1 MQAVTADQMK
11 TVAVLFGEQYPT
23 TPITSFGSYILSAP
37 SPTSPDVPR
46 ASEGYTDAGLVS
58 CTSNRVCTLGPLHD
72 PSMISGGSRGSL
84 IIKRSRGRGGKHPMK
99 LTVVTCS
106 HKYKCLEPGRS
117 HLCDKRRLSAI
128 FPTNPLCLL
137 EFLLL

>member
-11 TVAVLFGEQYPT
+11 TVAVLFRGQYPT
-23 TPITSFGSYILSAP
+23 IPTPSFGSYILSAP
-37 SPTSPDVPR
+37 SPDVPR

-84 IIKRSRGRGGKHPMK
+84 IIKRSRGRGGKHPNG
-99 LTVVTCS
+99 T
-106 HKYKCLEPGRS
+106 GRS
-117 HLCDKRRLSAI
+117 NL
-128 FPTNPLCLL
+128 
-137 EFLLL
+137 